1 MLVGR
6 SVDEEVGCGKE
17 KVLELGG
24 HGEEE
29 EDGDS
34 GGNGEG

>member
-6 SVDEEVGCGKE
+6 GIDEEIGCGEKE
-17 KVLELGG
+17 TFELSG

-34 GGNGEG
+34 RGDGKG